1 MTKDVGY
8 DALEQ
13 DLRAALAEDAAAI
26 APGEA
31 LGSILART
39 ADEPP
44 VRDTDLRGLRGPR
57 GLRDLRVLG
66 DLRRGGAWPSV
77 RWSPAV
83 FAGAAAAAVVAVVA
97 WAGVGH
103 SPAPF
108 SPGGP
113 TQPVATSAPTG
124 SASATS
130 APTRSAS
137 ATSAPSA
144 PSTGASGTTSASAG
158 QGGRAIPVYYVTEV
172 SGAGPRLVREFFP
185 SSTDSAEAA
194 AAAALRL
201 LSAQR
206 PADPDYV
213 SLWPSSIELRLT
225 VSGSLATVDAT
236 SWPTNLGS
244 GYESLAVE
252 QVVYT
257 VTAADPAL
265 TSVLFRVNGAIPP
278 SGHLDLT
285 AAVGRGSAF
294 STVADVWI
302 LEPLQDATVG
312 SPVAVS
318 VYGTA
323 YEGATT
329 LKVFRGA
336 TEVWSGTVTTAM
348 GQYAQASTTV
358 DLPAGAYEL
367 RAYTGN
373 GKDATVTLWD
383 TKTFTVH

>member
-1 MTKDVGY
+1 M
-8 DALEQ
+8 
-13 DLRAALAEDAAAI
+13 
-26 APGEA
+26 
-31 LGSILART
+31 
-39 ADEPP
+39 
-44 VRDTDLRGLRGPR
+44 
-57 GLRDLRVLG
+57 
-66 DLRRGGAWPSV
+66 
-77 RWSPAV
+77 
-83 FAGAAAAAVVAVVA
+83 
-97 WAGVGH
+97 
-103 SPAPF
+103 
-108 SPGGP
+108 
-113 TQPVATSAPTG
+113 
-124 SASATS
+124 
-130 APTRSAS
+130 
-137 ATSAPSA
+137 
-144 PSTGASGTTSASAG
+144 
-158 QGGRAIPVYYVTEV
+158 PVYYVTDV
-172 SGAGPRLVREFFP
+172 PDVGPRLVREFFP

-194 AAAALRL
+194 AAAALNL
-201 LSAQR
+201 LTTTQPS
-206 PADPDYV
+206 DPDYV

-236 SWPTNLGS
+236 AWPTNLGS

-323 YEGATT
+323 YEGVTT

-383 TKTFTVH
+383 SKTFTVH

>member
-8 DALEQ
+8 DALER

-39 ADEPP
+39 ADAAP
-44 VRDTDLRGLRGPR
+44 VRDTDLRGLRGPG
-57 GLRDLRVLG
+57 GLRDLR
-66 DLRRGGAWPSV
+66 DLRRSGAWPSV

-103 SPAPF
+103 RPAPF

-113 TQPVATSAPTG
+113 TQPVATGAPTG

-130 APTRSAS
+130 APT
-137 ATSAPSA
+137 
-144 PSTGASGTTSASAG
+144 TGASGTTSAG
-158 QGGRAIPVYYVTEV
+158 PGTGGRAVPVYYVTDV
-172 SGAGPRLVREFFP
+172 PDVGPRLVREFFP

-194 AAAALRL
+194 AAAALNL
-201 LSAQR
+201 LTTTQPS
-206 PADPDYV
+206 DPDYV

-225 VSGSLATVDAT
+225 VSGSTATVDAT
-236 SWPTNLGS
+236 DWPVNHGS
-244 GYESLAVE
+244 AYEAMSVE

-257 VTAADPAL
+257 VTAADPAV
-265 TSVLFRVNGAIPP
+265 TSVRFRVNGAVPP

-336 TEVWSGTVTTAM
+336 TEVWSGAVTTAM

-358 DLPAGAYEL
+358 ELPAGAYEL